1 MAVRFKRD
9 VYLKRLIDR
18 QDNGLVKIITGT
30 RRAGKSTLLNTIFY
44 DYLINNGTD
53 PDHIIKFAFDSDE
66 DLDLLG
72 DQIIRNDKVDA
83 KRFRTYLKSLTND
96 HDKFYIFLD
105 EVQLLDNFVGTLN
118 SLLRHPNFDIYVT
131 GSNSKFLSSD
141 IVTEF
146 KGRGSEIHVLPLTFS
161 EYAKDMDI
169 SIDKAWREYIE
180 FGGIPLVAL
189 FKTREEKVDYLKN
202 LVNEVY
208 IKDIIERHN
217 IKKTSELADVFDI
230 LASLMG
236 TYVNPSK
243 IANTF
248 DSLLRTKLSKET
260 IDQYITYFV
269 EAFLINKVKRY
280 NVKGRKII
288 STPYK
293 IYFEDFGIRN
303 ARLNFH
309 QIEETHLMENIIYN
323 ELRYRGLDIDVGEV
337 DVYKKTD
344 RKDVNNKDIYA
355 VKTLEVDFIATK
367 GDLRYYIQS
376 ALSLSDE
383 DKIRQEKRSLLNI
396 DDSFKKIIITKNGL
410 NIHRD
415 DKGIITMDLFDFLM
429 DKDSLEKS

>member
-72 DQIIRNDKVDA
+72 DQIISNDKVDA

-236 TYVNPSK
+236 TYVNPSR

-293 IYFEDFGIRN
+293 IYFEDVGIRN

-396 DDSFKKIIITKNGL
+396 DDSFKKVIITKNGL

-415 DKGIITMDLFDFLM
+415 DKGIITIDLFDFLM

>member
-72 DQIIRNDKVDA
+72 DQIISNDKVDA
-83 KRFRTYLKSLTND
+83 KRFRTYLKSVTND

-248 DSLLRTKLSKET
+248 DSLLHTKLSKET

-293 IYFEDFGIRN
+293 IYFEDVGIRN

-337 DVYKKTD
+337 NVYKKTD

-355 VKTLEVDFIATK
+355 AKTLEVDFIATK

-383 DKIRQEKRSLLNI
+383 EKIRQEKRSLLNI
-396 DDSFKKIIITKNGL
+396 DDSFKKVIITKNGL

-415 DKGIITMDLFDFLM
+415 DKGIITIDLFDFLM

>member
-72 DQIIRNDKVDA
+72 DQIISNDKVDA
-83 KRFRTYLKSLTND
+83 KRFRAYLKSVTND

-248 DSLLRTKLSKET
+248 DSLLHTKLSKET

-293 IYFEDFGIRN
+293 IYFEDVGIRN

-415 DKGIITMDLFDFLM
+415 DKGIITIDLFDFLM

>member
-72 DQIIRNDKVDA
+72 DQIISNDKVDA
-83 KRFRTYLKSLTND
+83 KRFRAYLKSVTND

-180 FGGIPLVAL
+180 FGGIPLVVL

-248 DSLLRTKLSKET
+248 DSLLHTKLSKET

-293 IYFEDFGIRN
+293 IYFEDVGIRN

-396 DDSFKKIIITKNGL
+396 DDSFKKVIVTKNGL

-415 DKGIITMDLFDFLM
+415 DKGIITIDLFDFLM

>member
-72 DQIIRNDKVDA
+72 DQIISNDKVDA

-217 IKKTSELADVFDI
+217 IKKTSELAVVFDI

-248 DSLLRTKLSKET
+248 DNLLHTKLSKET

-293 IYFEDFGIRN
+293 IYFEDVGIRN
-303 ARLNFH
+303 ARLNYH

-415 DKGIITMDLFDFLM
+415 DKGIITIDLFDFLM

>member
-72 DQIIRNDKVDA
+72 DQIISNDKVDA

-248 DSLLRTKLSKET
+248 DSLLHTKLSKET

-293 IYFEDFGIRN
+293 IYFEDVGIRN

-309 QIEETHLMENIIYN
+309 QIEETHIMENIIYN

-337 DVYKKTD
+337 NVYKKTD

-396 DDSFKKIIITKNGL
+396 DDSFKKVIITKNGL

>member
-72 DQIIRNDKVDA
+72 DQIISNDKVDA

>member
-236 TYVNPSK
+236 TYVNPSR

-248 DSLLRTKLSKET
+248 DSLLHTKLSKET

-396 DDSFKKIIITKNGL
+396 DDSFKKVIITKNGL

>member
-18 QDNGLVKIITGT
+18 QDSGLVKIITGT

-72 DQIIRNDKVDA
+72 DQIISNDKVDA
-83 KRFRTYLKSLTND
+83 KRFRAYLKSVTND

-208 IKDIIERHN
+208 IKDIFERHN

-248 DSLLRTKLSKET
+248 DSLLHTKLSKET

-293 IYFEDFGIRN
+293 IYFEDVGIRN

-396 DDSFKKIIITKNGL
+396 DDSFKKVIITKNGL

-415 DKGIITMDLFDFLM
+415 DKGIITIDLFDFLM

>member
-18 QDNGLVKIITGT
+18 QDSGLVKIITGT

-72 DQIIRNDKVDA
+72 DQIISNDKVDA
-83 KRFRTYLKSLTND
+83 KRFRTYLKSVTND

-161 EYAKDMDI
+161 EYTKDMDI

-217 IKKTSELADVFDI
+217 IKKTSEFADVFDI

-248 DSLLRTKLSKET
+248 DSLLHTKLSKET

-293 IYFEDFGIRN
+293 IYFEDVGIRN
-303 ARLNFH
+303 ARLNYH

-337 DVYKKTD
+337 NVYKKTD

-355 VKTLEVDFIATK
+355 AKTLEVDFIATK

-396 DDSFKKIIITKNGL
+396 DDSFKKVIITKNGL

-415 DKGIITMDLFDFLM
+415 DKGIITIDLFDFLM

>member
-72 DQIIRNDKVDA
+72 DQIISNDKVDA
-83 KRFRTYLKSLTND
+83 KRFRAYLKSVTND

-146 KGRGSEIHVLPLTFS
+146 RGRGSEIHVLPLTFS

-248 DSLLRTKLSKET
+248 DSLLHTKLSKET

-293 IYFEDFGIRN
+293 IYFEDVGTRN

-337 DVYKKTD
+337 NVYKKTD

-396 DDSFKKIIITKNGL
+396 DDSFKKVIITKNGL

>member
-18 QDNGLVKIITGT
+18 QDSGLVKIITGT

-72 DQIIRNDKVDA
+72 DQIISNDKVDA
-83 KRFRTYLKSLTND
+83 KRFRAYLKSVTND

-248 DSLLRTKLSKET
+248 DSLLHTKLSKET

-293 IYFEDFGIRN
+293 IYFEDVGIRN

-323 ELRYRGLDIDVGEV
+323 ELRYRGLDIDVGVV

-355 VKTLEVDFIATK
+355 AKTLEVDFIATK

-396 DDSFKKIIITKNGL
+396 DDSFKKVIITKNGL

-415 DKGIITMDLFDFLM
+415 DKGIITIDLFDFLM

>member
-18 QDNGLVKIITGT
+18 QDSGLVKIITGT

-72 DQIIRNDKVDA
+72 DQIISNDKVDA
-83 KRFRTYLKSLTND
+83 KRFRAYLKSVTND

-248 DSLLRTKLSKET
+248 DSLLHTKLSKET
-260 IDQYITYFV
+260 IDQYITYYV

-293 IYFEDFGIRN
+293 IYFEDVGIRN

-367 GDLRYYIQS
+367 GDLKYYIQS

-415 DKGIITMDLFDFLM
+415 DKGIITIDLFDFLV